1 MVSVFLSRGLRGFA
15 LKPAR
20 PRVWSIRRR
29 LLVTLAMVFAL
40 LLTVSGEPVR
50 RMETDVMTGI
60 LREQYAGSLESMAP
74 AIQDH
79 VITQDADID
88 LPVLRRIVAEYH
100 ERNPEVLMVRIEGAD
115 GQVLIEERSELPD
128 EEGETFEVSR
138 LLKAGNFSV
147 GRVEILVDLRDLET
161 QVASHV
167 LRLQALFAA
176 LLLLVM
182 LVVVAPFYR
191 FTVRP
196 LRLLDE
202 KLRKLVSGQQIPEEK
217 FSGSEEFLRINDS
230 VDALASAVQLQEK
243 QKELE
248 QQLQQS
254 QKLEAIG
261 RLAGGVAHDF
271 NNLLTVILG
280 YAETLAEDPEQ
291 DEKIVNSASQIIS
304 AGERAAALTR
314 QLLAFS
320 RKQVLSSSV
329 VDPVEVLL
337 AMEEMLRRLIG
348 ELIEVKVEA
357 ADQVGFVDVDPNQL
371 EQVLLNLAV
380 NARDAMRRGGH
391 LAFRLSSVEIHA
403 KETVSVGEPLPAPPG
418 EYVLLEVED
427 DGCGMS
433 EETRERVFEPFFTTK
448 AAGEGTGLGLAM
460 VYGIVTQ
467 SGGFV
472 GLTSEVGEGTLF
484 RIYLPR
490 VAAAAE
496 PVLEEREEMPALEGG
511 TILLVEDEAL
521 VRTLACEILEDA
533 GYDVLTATDS
543 REAINLSTAHRGEI
557 HLLLTDLVLPGMS
570 GVDLSRAIRESRP
583 AIRTLLVSGY
593 DNGLLGPEERL
604 LPFLQKPFD
613 RSNLLERVSEVIHS
627 G

>member
-1 MVSVFLSRGLRGFA
+1 VT
-15 LKPAR
+15 PDR
-20 PRVWSIRRR
+20 PRAWTIRRR
-29 LLVTLAMVFAL
+29 LLVTLVIVLAL
-40 LLTVSGEPVR
+40 LLLASGEPVR
-50 RMETDVMTGI
+50 RMETDVMTEI

-79 VITQDADID
+79 VITRDADLD
-88 LPVLRRIVAEYH
+88 LPVLQRIVADF
-100 ERNPEVLMVRIEGAD
+100 RAGNPEVLGVRIEGAD
-115 GQVLIEERSELPD
+115 GDVLVEERSQSQVAELN
-128 EEGETFEVSR
+128 TFEVSR
-138 LLKAGNFSV
+138 VLKAGDFTV
-147 GRVEILVDLRDLET
+147 GRVEIVVDLRDLET
-161 QVASHV
+161 RVVRHV

-182 LVVVAPFYR
+182 LGVVAPFYR

-202 KLRKLVSGQQIPEEK
+202 KLRKLVAGEEIPDEK
-217 FSGSEEFLRINDS
+217 FSGSEEFLRLNDS

-280 YAETLAEDPEQ
+280 YAETIARNPSQ
-291 DEKIVNSASQIIS
+291 DEKTLKSASQIGA

-320 RKQVLSSSV
+320 RKQVMRSSV
-329 VDPVEVLL
+329 IDPVQVL
-337 AMEEMLRRLIG
+337 AGMEEMLRRLIG
-348 ELIEVKVEA
+348 ELIEVSVEL
-357 ADQVGFVDVDPNQL
+357 ADQVGYVNVDPNQL

-391 LAFRLSSVEIHA
+391 LRFRLSPMVMGA
-403 KETVSVGEPLPAPPG
+403 QAAARVGESVPAPPG
-418 EYVLLEVED
+418 DYVLLEVED
-427 DGCGMS
+427 DGCGMN
-433 EETRERVFEPFFTTK
+433 EETRARVFEPFFTTK
-448 AAGEGTGLGLAM
+448 GAGEGTGLGLAM

-467 SGGFV
+467 SGGY
-472 GLTSEVGEGTLF
+472 LNLSSKPGEGTTF

-490 VAAAAE
+490 VESREEAAQ
-496 PVLEEREEMPALEGG
+496 EERIETKNSEGG
-511 TILLVEDEAL
+511 TILLVEDEEL
-521 VRTLACEILEDA
+521 VRTLACEILEGA
-533 GYDVLTATDS
+533 GYDVLMAADS
-543 REAINLSTAHRGEI
+543 HEAVDLSAAHPGEI

-570 GVDLSRAIRESRP
+570 GVDLRRAIQAHRP
-583 AIRTLLVSGY
+583 EIRTLLVSGY
-593 DNGLLGPEERL
+593 DNGLLGPEEHA

-613 RSNLLERVSEVIHS
+613 RSLLLERVNEVILS
-627 G
+627 GQ

>member
-1 MVSVFLSRGLRGFA
+1 MT
-15 LKPAR
+15 PDR
-20 PRVWSIRRR
+20 PSAWSIRRR
-29 LLVTLAMVFAL
+29 LLLTLAVVFAVL
-40 LLTVSGEPVR
+40 LLVSGQPVR
-50 RMETDVMTGI
+50 QMETDVMTGI

-79 VITQDADID
+79 VITQDADLD
-88 LPVLRRIVAEYH
+88 LPVLQRIVADFH
-100 ERNPEVLMVRIEGAD
+100 HRNPEVLSVRIEGAD
-115 GQVLIEERSELPD
+115 GHVLVEERGELPA
-128 EEGETFEVSR
+128 EEGKTFEVSR
-138 LLKAGNFSV
+138 VLKAGDFTV
-147 GRVEILVDLRDLET
+147 GRVEIVVDLRDLET
-161 QVASHV
+161 QVARHV
-167 LRLQALFAA
+167 LRLQALFAV

-182 LVVVAPFYR
+182 FVVVAPFYR

-202 KLRKLVSGQQIPEEK
+202 KLRKLVSGEEIPDEK
-217 FSGSEEFLRINDS
+217 FAGSEEFLRLNDS

-280 YAETLAEDPEQ
+280 YAETLAQDPSQ
-291 DEKIVNSASQIIS
+291 DEKTVNSASQIVA

-320 RKQVLSSSV
+320 RKQVLRSSV
-329 VDPVEVLL
+329 IDPVEVLS

-348 ELIEVKVEA
+348 ELIVVRVEV
-357 ADQVGFVDVDPNQL
+357 ADRVGYVDVDPNQL

-391 LAFRLSSVEIHA
+391 LSFRLSSVVMEVQDA
-403 KETVSVGEPLPAPPG
+403 SRPGEPVPVPPG

-427 DGCGMS
+427 DGCGMN
-433 EETRERVFEPFFTTK
+433 EETLARVFEPFFTTK
-448 AAGEGTGLGLAM
+448 GAGEGTGLGLAM

-467 SGGFV
+467 SGGY
-472 GLTSEVGEGTLF
+472 LDLSSEPGEGTTF

-490 VAAAAE
+490 VEAREE
-496 PVLEEREEMPALEGG
+496 PVPEERIETRNSEGG

-521 VRTLACEILEDA
+521 VRTLACEILEGA

-543 REAINLSTAHRGEI
+543 REAVDLSAGHSGEI

-570 GVDLSRAIRESRP
+570 GVDLSRVIREHRP
-583 AIRTLLVSGY
+583 DIRTLLVSGY
-593 DNGLLGPEERL
+593 DNGLLGPEERT

-613 RSNLLERVSEVIHS
+613 RSLLLERVSEVILS
-627 G
+627 GH

>member
-1 MVSVFLSRGLRGFA
+1 VT
-15 LKPAR
+15 PDR
-20 PRVWSIRRR
+20 PRAWSIRRR
-29 LLVTLAMVFAL
+29 LLVTLAIVLAL
-40 LLTVSGEPVR
+40 LLLVSGEPVR
-50 RMETDVMTGI
+50 RMETDVMTEI

-79 VITQDADID
+79 VITRDADLD
-88 LPVLRRIVAEYH
+88 LPVLQRIVADF
-100 ERNPEVLMVRIEGAD
+100 RAGNPEVLGVRIEGAD
-115 GQVLIEERSELPD
+115 GDVLVEERGQLPAAELN
-128 EEGETFEVSR
+128 TFEVSR
-138 LLKAGNFSV
+138 VLKAGDFTV
-147 GRVEILVDLRDLET
+147 GRVEIVVDLRDLET
-161 QVASHV
+161 RVARHV

-202 KLRKLVSGQQIPEEK
+202 KLRKLVAGEEIPDEK
-217 FSGSEEFLRINDS
+217 FSGSEEFLRLNDS

-280 YAETLAEDPEQ
+280 YAETLAQDPSQ
-291 DEKIVNSASQIIS
+291 DEKTVNSASQIVA

-320 RKQVLSSSV
+320 RKQVLRSSV
-329 VDPVEVLL
+329 IDPVQVL
-337 AMEEMLRRLIG
+337 AGMEEMLGRLIG
-348 ELIEVKVEA
+348 ELIDVSVEV
-357 ADQVGFVDVDPNQL
+357 ADQVGYVNVDPNQL

-391 LAFRLSSVEIHA
+391 LRFRLSAMVMGVQEA
-403 KETVSVGEPLPAPPG
+403 EGVGESVPAPPG

-427 DGCGMS
+427 DGCGMN
-433 EETRERVFEPFFTTK
+433 EETRARAFEPFFTTK
-448 AAGEGTGLGLAM
+448 GAGEGTGLGLAM

-467 SGGFV
+467 SGGY
-472 GLTSEVGEGTLF
+472 LDLSSEPGEGTTF

-490 VAAAAE
+490 VESREEA
-496 PVLEEREEMPALEGG
+496 VQEERIETRDSGGG
-511 TILLVEDEAL
+511 TILLVEDEEL
-521 VRTLACEILEDA
+521 VRTLACEILEGA
-533 GYDVLTATDS
+533 GYDVLMATDS
-543 REAINLSTAHRGEI
+543 DEAVDLSAAHPGEI

-570 GVDLSRAIRESRP
+570 GVDLSRAIQAHRP
-583 AIRTLLVSGY
+583 EIRTLLVSGY
-593 DNGLLGPEERL
+593 DNGLLGPEERM

-613 RSNLLERVSEVIHS
+613 RSLLLERVNEVILS
-627 G
+627 GQ